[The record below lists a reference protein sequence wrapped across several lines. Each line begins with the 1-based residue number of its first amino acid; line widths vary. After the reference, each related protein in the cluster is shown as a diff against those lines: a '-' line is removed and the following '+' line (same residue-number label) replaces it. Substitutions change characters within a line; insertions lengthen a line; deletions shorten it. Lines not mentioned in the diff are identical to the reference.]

1 MKAKKEKNFYK
12 NIKAN
17 KFIKNILTDWK
28 YEDYI
33 NTIHMEINSK
43 IPRGKGLASS
53 TADLCATYK
62 CLTKLFK
69 KKLFHRRITK
79 SLFKHRT
86 YRQHNI

>member
-1 MKAKKEKNFYK
+1 MKAKRKNFYK

-62 CLTKLFK
+62 CLIQLFK
-69 KKLFHRRITK
+69 KI
-79 SLFKHRT
+79 
-86 YRQHNI
+86 IP

>member
-1 MKAKKEKNFYK
+1 MKAKKKNFYK

-62 CLTKLFK
+62 CLIQLFK
-69 KKLFHRRITK
+69 KI
-79 SLFKHRT
+79 
-86 YRQHNI
+86 IP